1 MNISTRELNGIT
13 VVELEGSVL
22 GGPDAAA
29 LNEVLHGLA
38 EKRKKR
44 VILDLGNV
52 HTMNSSGL
60 SMLIAAL
67 TTLKNAGG
75 TLRVAGA
82 SEKIENLFVI
92 TKLST
97 VFEMHPSV
105 KKAAASFSK

>member
-1 MNISTRELNGIT
+1 MNLSSKEVNGIT

-29 LNEVLHGLA
+29 LNDLLHSLA
-38 EKRKKR
+38 AKRRKK
-44 VILDLGNV
+44 VILDLSSV

-67 TTLKNAGG
+67 TTLRDAGG

-97 VFEMHPSV
+97 VIEMYPTV
-105 KKAAASFSK
+105 KKAAASFST

>member
-1 MNISTRELNGIT
+1 MNLSSKEVNGIT
-13 VVELEGSVL
+13 VVGLEGSVL
-22 GGPDAAA
+22 GGPDATE
-29 LNEVLHGLA
+29 LNDLLHSLA
-38 EKRKKR
+38 EKKRKK

-97 VFEMHPSV
+97 VFEMYPTV

>member
-1 MNISTRELNGIT
+1 MNLSTKELNGIT
-13 VVELEGSVL
+13 VVGLEGSVL
-22 GGPDAAA
+22 GGPDATE
-29 LNEVLHGLA
+29 LNDLLHTLA
-38 EKRKKR
+38 EKKRRK
-44 VILDLGNV
+44 VILDLSSV

-97 VFEMHPSV
+97 VFEMYPTV

>member
-1 MNISTRELNGIT
+1 MNLSSKEVNGIT
-13 VVELEGSVL
+13 VVELGGSVL
-22 GGPDAAA
+22 GGPDATE
-29 LNEVLHGLA
+29 LNDLLHTLA
-38 EKRKKR
+38 EKRKKK
-44 VILDLGNV
+44 VILDLSNV

-97 VFEMHPSV
+97 VFEMHPTV

>member
-1 MNISTRELNGIT
+1 MNLSSKEANGIT
-13 VVELEGSVL
+13 VVGLEGSVL
-22 GGPDAAA
+22 GGPDATE
-29 LNEVLHGLA
+29 LNDLLHSLA
-38 EKRKKR
+38 EKKKVR
-44 VILDLGNV
+44 VILDLSNV

-97 VFEMHPSV
+97 VFEMYPTV
-105 KKAAASFSK
+105 KKAAASFLT

>member
-1 MNISTRELNGIT
+1 MNLSSKEVNGIT
-13 VVELEGSVL
+13 VVGLEGSVL
-22 GGPDAAA
+22 GGPDATE
-29 LNEVLHGLA
+29 LNDLLHSLA
-38 EKRKKR
+38 ERKKTR

-97 VFEMHPSV
+97 VFEMYPTV

>member
-1 MNISTRELNGIT
+1 MNLSTRDLNGIT

-22 GGPDAAA
+22 GGPDATE
-29 LNEVLHGLA
+29 LNDLLHALA
-38 EKRKKR
+38 EKKKKR
-44 VILDLGNV
+44 VILDLGSV

-97 VFEMHPSV
+97 VFEMYPTV

>member
-1 MNISTRELNGIT
+1 MNLSSKEANGIT
-13 VVELEGSVL
+13 VVGLEGSVL
-22 GGPDAAA
+22 GGPDATE
-29 LNEVLHGLA
+29 LNDLLHSLA
-38 EKRKKR
+38 EKKKKK
-44 VILDLGNV
+44 VILDLSNV

-97 VFEMHPSV
+97 VFEMYPSV
-105 KKAAASFSK
+105 KKAAASFST